1 MNIQIGNKT
10 IGKNSPCFIV
20 AEMSGNHNGD
30 INQAIKILHEAKK
43 IGVDAVKLQTYTADS
58 ITMKLESKDF
68 LLADQSPWS
77 EYKTLWDLYD
87 KASTPPEWHERLF
100 NEAKKIDLEIFS
112 TPFDESSVD
121 LLDQLGVA
129 AFKIASPEINHI
141 PLIKKAAMTNKPII
155 LSAGVANDDDIQLA
169 LQTIHENSANPKI
182 ALLQC
187 NSAYPSPYEDSNLKT
202 IANIAEKY
210 EVIPGFSDHTMGIHC
225 ALGSVALGSKILEK
239 HLYLEGDETVD
250 SFFSLT
256 PDMFEKM
263 IVQIRELEDAIGSIS
278 YDISPSAIASVKGR
292 RSLYVS
298 KNIQAGTTLT
308 SENIK
313 CVRPSYGLHPK
324 YYNYIIGKKVNVNLK
339 KGDRLLLENI
349 DD

>member
-1 MNIQIGNKT
+1 M
-10 IGKNSPCFIV
+10 
-20 AEMSGNHNGD
+20 D
-30 INQAIKILHEAKK
+30 
-43 IGVDAVKLQTYTADS
+43 
-58 ITMKLESKDF
+58 SKDF

-77 EYKTLWDLYD
+77 EYKTLWDLYN

-100 NEAKKIDLEIFS
+100 YEAKKIGLEIFS

-121 LLDQLGVA
+121 LLDQLGVS
-129 AFKIASPEINHI
+129 AFKIASPEISHI

-155 LSAGVANDDDIQLA
+155 LSAGVANDEDIKLA
-169 LQTIHENSANPKI
+169 LQTINENSADPKI

-202 IANIAEKY
+202 ISNIEEKY
-210 EVIPGFSDHTMGIHC
+210 GVIPGFSDHTMGIHC
-225 ALGSVALGSKILEK
+225 AIGSVALGSKILEK
-239 HLYLEGDETVD
+239 HLCLDGDETVD

-256 PDMFEKM
+256 PDLFKKM
-263 IVQIRELEDAIGSIS
+263 IVQIRELEDAMGSIS
-278 YDISPSAIASVKGR
+278 YDISPSAMGSIKGR

-298 KNIQAGTTLT
+298 KNIKAGETLS

-324 YYNYIIGKKVNVNLK
+324 YYDYILGKQANVDLMR
-339 KGDRLLLENI
+339 GDRLSLKDL